1 MSKPEHS
8 SAQARDAVP
17 PSDDAARAAATVNEQ
32 QLLEKYDSEYR
43 YRTFDRG
50 VIRWVIRWLAI
61 AFSLYHLYTA
71 FFGTPPTL
79 IHRSLHVAGI
89 LALIFLLYPA
99 TNKQSRRRLPW
110 YDVILALLAMAT
122 SMYMIAEFERLIFRQ
137 GMPSTLDLFFGTLLV
152 VLVIEAARRLTGWA
166 LPILALLFAAYA
178 LFGRQLPG
186 IFMHRG
192 YSWEQLVDYLYVTT
206 EGIYGTAIS
215 VSASYIFLFI
225 LFGAFLSK
233 SGMGKLFNDLAMA
246 LAGHTKGGPA
256 KVAVIASGFLGSIN
270 GSAVANVVT
279 TGSFTIPLMK
289 RVGYRKEFAGA
300 VEASASVGGQ
310 ILPPV
315 MGAAAFIM
323 AEILGMKYATIALA
337 ALLPA
342 LLYYLGILTQVHLRA
357 AKEGLEGIR
366 REELPKLKDVLK
378 ERGHL
383 LLPLIFLIYMIFF
396 SGKTIIFSALW
407 TIVVTVV
414 VSMLHPS
421 TRMSLKDIL
430 DALEEGARTTL
441 GVAIACATVGIIVGV
456 ATLTG
461 LGLKLASAI
470 VTLGGGQLF
479 LTLVFTMLACILLGM
494 GLPSIPTYIITVTM
508 AAPALVEL
516 GVPPLVAHLFVF
528 YFGLFANLTPPV
540 ALAAYAAA
548 GISRGDPMR
557 TGFASMKLA
566 AAGFIVPFIFVY
578 DNSLLLLNTPWQDAV
593 RIIIT
598 SVFGVVML
606 GAAIEGQLRIRLPLP
621 VRVLLLAGALL
632 FLTPNFLQDLI
643 GLAIL
648 VGILTWQWFQA
659 KRQLPDNVRQ
669 AG

>member
-1 MSKPEHS
+1 MSKPEQS
-8 SAQARDAVP
+8 MAQARDVAP
-17 PSDDAARAAATVNEQ
+17 LSNDAAIAAATVNEQ

-43 YRTFDRG
+43 YRSFDRG
-50 VIRWVIRWLAI
+50 VIRWAIRVLAI

-99 TNKQSRRRLPW
+99 TNKLSRRRLPW
-110 YDVILALLAMAT
+110 YDVILALLGIAT
-122 SMYMIAEFERLIFRQ
+122 SIYMIAEFERLIFRQ
-137 GMPSTLDLFFGTLLV
+137 GMPSATDLFFGALLV
-152 VLVIEAARRLTGWA
+152 VLVIEAARRVTGWA
-166 LPILALLFAAYA
+166 LPILALLFIAYA
-178 LFGRQLPG
+178 IFGRNLPG
-186 IFMHRG
+186 ILMHRG

-256 KVAVIASGFLGSIN
+256 KVAVIASGFLGTIN

-289 RVGYRKEFAGA
+289 RVGYRREFAGA

-357 AKEGLEGIR
+357 SKEGLEGIR
-366 REELPKLKDVLK
+366 REELPKLRDVLK

-396 SGKTIIFSALW
+396 SGKTIIFSALL
-407 TIVVTVV
+407 TIVVTVA

-470 VTLGGGQLF
+470 VTLGGGNLF
-479 LTLVFTMLACILLGM
+479 LTLVFTMLACIILGM

-528 YFGLFANLTPPV
+528 YFGLLANLTPPV

-548 GISRGDPMR
+548 GISGGDPMR

-578 DNSLLLLNTPWQDAV
+578 DNSLLLLNTPWHDAV

-598 SVFGVVML
+598 SVCGVMML
-606 GAAIEGQLRIRLPLP
+606 GAAIEGQLWTRLPWP
-621 VRVLLLAGALL
+621 VRILLLAGALL
-632 FLTPNFLQDLI
+632 FLTPNFLQDLA

-648 VGILTWQWFQA
+648 AGVLAWQWVHA
-659 KRQLPDNVRQ
+659 KRQLPNKVSQ
-669 AG
+669 AS